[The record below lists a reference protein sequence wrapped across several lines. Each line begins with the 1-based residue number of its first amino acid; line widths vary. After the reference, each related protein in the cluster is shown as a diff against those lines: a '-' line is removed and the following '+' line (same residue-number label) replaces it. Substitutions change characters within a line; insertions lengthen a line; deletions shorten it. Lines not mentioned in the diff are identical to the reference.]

1 MDRPFAKSPRR
12 FFLALLLSLQ
22 LVCVAA
28 HSADQIRLAV
38 PDGGGQL
45 LNVSRYAP
53 LRELFDSTL
62 LRQAQ
67 AELGV
72 NQK

>member
-1 MDRPFAKSPRR
+1 
-12 FFLALLLSLQ
+12 LQ
-22 LVCVAA
+22 LVCAAA
-28 HSADQIRLAV
+28 HSADKIRLAV
-38 PDGGGQL
+38 PDVGGQL
-45 LNVSRYAP
+45 LNVSRDAP